1 MRIMLSM
8 DSKKAFAYLRVSGKG
23 QVDGDGFPRQ
33 LSAIDKYADANGLKV
48 RKVFREEGISGTKE
62 LENRPAL
69 QELLA
74 AIDSADVKVV
84 IIEKL
89 DRLARD
95 LMVQETIIGDLRKR
109 GIELVSV
116 AEPDLCSDDPSR
128 KLVRQIFGAIS
139 EYEKCMIVLKLRGAR
154 QRMKARTGRCEG
166 MKAFGEGRTEKTVV
180 RRILE
185 LRAGGL
191 AVDKIAAALNA
202 EDLKP
207 KYGVKWY
214 GSSVSNVLKRNMLV
228 QEVA

>member
-1 MRIMLSM
+1 MN
-8 DSKKAFAYLRVSGKG
+8 KQAFAYLRVSGRG

-33 LSAIDKYADANGLKV
+33 LNAIDQYVAANGMRV
-48 RKVFREEGISGTKE
+48 SKVFREEGISGTKE

-69 QELLA
+69 QELIA
-74 AIDSADVKVV
+74 AITSSDVKVV

-139 EYEKCMIVLKLRGAR
+139 EYEKAMIVLKLRGAR
-154 QRMKARTGRCEG
+154 QRLKARTGRCEG
-166 MKAFGEGRTEKTVV
+166 MKAFGEGRTEKRVV
-180 RRILE
+180 GRILE
-185 LRAGGL
+185 LRTAGL
-191 AVDKIAAALNA
+191 ALDKIAEVLNA

-207 KYGVKWY
+207 KYGAKWY
-214 GSSVSNVLKRNMLV
+214 GSSVSNVLKRNPLV

>member
-1 MRIMLSM
+1 M
-8 DSKKAFAYLRVSGKG
+8 DNTRAAFAYLRVSGRG
-23 QVDGDGFPRQ
+23 QVGGDGFPRQ
-33 LSAIDKYADANGLKV
+33 LGAIGLYAASHGLRI
-48 RKVFREEGISGTKE
+48 RKVYQEEGVSGTKE
-62 LENRPAL
+62 LDNRPAL
-69 QELLA
+69 IELLA
-74 AIDSADVKVV
+74 AISDSDVKVV

-109 GIELVSV
+109 GIELISV

-139 EYEKCMIVLKLRGAR
+139 EYEKSMIVLKLRGAR

-166 MKAFGEGRTEKTVV
+166 KTPYGEGRIEKRVV
-180 RRILE
+180 GRILE

-191 AVDKIAAALNA
+191 ALGKIADALNA

-207 KYGVKWY
+207 KYGLKWY
-214 GSSVSNVLKRNMLV
+214 GSSVSNVLKRHT
-228 QEVA
+228 VARKVA